1 MKFVSLLVAFCFSLN
16 VMASTGTIQELE
28 RSIDEY
34 QYALTVDWDQKDE
47 KFYEER
53 TQIFFNQMA
62 KLIEAGLSQKEIQTL
77 VEKRV
82 NNNKAV
88 EALKLK
94 LSLTAKNVSSEELA
108 KVVKEATKDL
118 YAQGA
123 SWNGY
128 MVFPW
133 IAGGIV
139 IALLAYGAWWDA
151 NHECVAYEN
160 QYVCNTYNTCNGQV
174 YYGPTYYGSTTC
186 TFPQSYTTCGY
197 ADICTEYAKKD

>member
-47 KFYEER
+47 KFYDEQ
-53 TQIFFNQMA
+53 TQIFFGKME
-62 KLIEAGLSQKEIQTL
+62 KLIQAGLSQKEIQTF

-94 LSLTAKNVSSEELA
+94 ISLLAKNASSEELA
-108 KVVKEATKDL
+108 QVVKEATKEI

-128 MVFPW
+128 VIFPW

-139 IALLAYGAWWDA
+139 VALLAYGAWWDA

-160 QYVCNTYNTCNGQV
+160 QYVCNTYYTCNGQV
-174 YYGPTYYGSTTC
+174 IYGSPTGSSC
-186 TFPQSYTTCGY
+186 TFPIAHTTCGY
-197 ADICTEYAKKD
+197 TDVCTEYQKKD